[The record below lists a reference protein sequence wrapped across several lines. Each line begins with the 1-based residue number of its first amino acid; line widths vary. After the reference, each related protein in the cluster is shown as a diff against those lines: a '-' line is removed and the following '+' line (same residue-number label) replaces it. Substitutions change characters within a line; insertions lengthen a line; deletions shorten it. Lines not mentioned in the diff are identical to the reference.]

1 MVLRAFDEIFE
12 ISCYSV
18 MLENIGCASGTVEKN
33 SITSRGPYRITEDHN
48 NGSYSVQSFDNK
60 QGVI

>member
-33 SITSRGPYRITEDHN
+33 SSSTNPESPRDRLFISNCFELPSDWL
-48 NGSYSVQSFDNK
+48 SQ
-60 QGVI
+60 